1 MGRLRHLPSLSEM
14 RWESGKGCNLELLP
28 VAESALCE
36 WEFSFLGFPMKDLR
50 EDPRSNTDSR
60 KEGSKHKAVY

>member
-1 MGRLRHLPSLSEM
+1 MERLSHLPSLSEM
-14 RWESGKGCNLELLP
+14 RWESGKGCNLKLFP

-36 WEFSFLGFPMKDLR
+36 WEFSVLGFPMKDLR
-50 EDPRSNTDSR
+50 EDPRSDKDSQ